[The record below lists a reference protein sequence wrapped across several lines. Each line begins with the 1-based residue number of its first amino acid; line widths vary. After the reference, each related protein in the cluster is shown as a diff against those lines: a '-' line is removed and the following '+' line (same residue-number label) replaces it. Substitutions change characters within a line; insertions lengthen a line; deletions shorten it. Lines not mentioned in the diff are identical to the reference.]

1 MNTSENLNL
10 QNKKITV
17 DTCVV
22 IDGRISELIKK
33 DAIKNSKIIIPE
45 AVVSELEAQANK
57 GREIGYLGIEELTR
71 LVDIAKKHNIE
82 IEYYGERPSIDTV
95 SLAKSGE
102 IDAMIRKV
110 AKETNSILLTS
121 DRIQYNLAKAQGI
134 ESYYL
139 EVKEEKVELYLMKYF
154 DDITSSI
161 HLKENCVPYAK
172 KGKPGEVK
180 LVPIGDEKLTKEKME
195 YIIDNT
201 LKYTEQNNG
210 FIEIQKRGAT
220 VIQLKNLRISIAR
233 PPFSEG
239 LEITVVRPITKVSLD
254 NYKLSDKLLE
264 RLREKAEGIFVSGS
278 PGSGKCLPKE
288 TEVLLPN
295 GTFEKIENLNIGD
308 YVLSVGVDGIKEN
321 PIINTFKR
329 KERKLIKIRTKTGRE
344 MTLTPNHPI
353 MCINN
358 DGLVNWKDVKSLEV
372 GNTIG
377 TLKNIS
383 IDEKNVKDTNTIYI
397 PDIIKELDEYHQF
410 YAILENGDEV
420 LLSEIS
426 KCKCDN
432 KNLENIKY
440 IFYKGTNN
448 IKSRKIKPYIIA
460 DENFYELLGLLYAEG
475 SGGIVEFNNYD
486 EGLMN
491 HCINLFKKVFELG
504 DDDLYFASKGKLRV
518 RKSKT
523 IYLVLKALGYP
534 EKEKSR
540 TLKIPEIVLKSND
553 KHISAFIRGVFEGDG
568 YIGKSGIEI
577 SSASGYFAKDMY
589 YLLIR
594 LGITPSLKKK
604 IINEWTYYRLLIQN
618 SEDIIKFYNTIHPKY
633 KTNGFELFTN
643 KIKNPNIG
651 TVPVGNL
658 LKNLYGLF
666 GESLPHSTKNEYS
679 MERLSYHFDILI
691 DKYRNYLIYK
701 EDIENLK
708 KLNDKLKEW
717 KTIVKK
723 MDEVLNTINKNEF
736 CRKHHIDHCSFR
748 LYLEDK
754 RNPSLKTF
762 IKYLEV
768 FNKNFDFKKELS
780 EYVLIESE
788 IYNILIKIKP
798 IIYGNGFGV
807 INDEMARLMID
818 KRIMPNIN
826 KLSEYICNLT
836 TFYFE
841 KQDLIETCLSN
852 IVAILNKNILWDKII
867 EIEELDYDGYVYD
880 IEVPNHNFIINKTP
894 VLVHNSTFVS
904 ALAEFYCKNN
914 KIVKTMESPRDLQ
927 VGKMITQ
934 YAPLEG
940 NMENTCDILLLVRP
954 DYTIYDEV
962 RKTRDFE
969 IFADMRMAGVGMV
982 GVVHASKPI
991 DAIQRLIGRVELGI
1005 IPQIVDTIIY
1015 IENGQIKKVYE
1026 VHFTVKVPHGM
1037 KEADLARPVIE
1048 VRDFETEEVEYE
1060 IYTYGEQV
1068 VVMPIGEEEVGKS
1081 KPSIYKYAEDR
1092 ITEILGRH
1100 LPKKTR
1106 KEMKVKVKDNNTIDL
1121 IVPEKYV
1128 PAIIGKGG
1136 KEISKLEDM
1145 LGLRINVVRGHANI
1159 DKHGDEAEKFE
1170 RYEFITDY
1178 ETTKLTETKNHIVV
1192 DVGEESIGANVK
1204 VYVDGE
1210 YLCNATVSSNGTFK
1224 INKKSGI
1231 GKELL
1236 NAMKKGKDIYV
1247 EID

>member
-33 DAIKNSKIIIPE
+33 DVIKNSKIIIPE

-278 PGSGKCLPKE
+278 PGSGK
-288 TEVLLPN
+288 
-295 GTFEKIENLNIGD
+295 
-308 YVLSVGVDGIKEN
+308 
-321 PIINTFKR
+321 
-329 KERKLIKIRTKTGRE
+329 
-344 MTLTPNHPI
+344 
-353 MCINN
+353 
-358 DGLVNWKDVKSLEV
+358 
-372 GNTIG
+372 
-377 TLKNIS
+377 
-383 IDEKNVKDTNTIYI
+383 
-397 PDIIKELDEYHQF
+397 
-410 YAILENGDEV
+410 
-420 LLSEIS
+420 
-426 KCKCDN
+426 
-432 KNLENIKY
+432 
-440 IFYKGTNN
+440 
-448 IKSRKIKPYIIA
+448 
-460 DENFYELLGLLYAEG
+460 
-475 SGGIVEFNNYD
+475 
-486 EGLMN
+486 
-491 HCINLFKKVFELG
+491 
-504 DDDLYFASKGKLRV
+504 
-518 RKSKT
+518 
-523 IYLVLKALGYP
+523 
-534 EKEKSR
+534 
-540 TLKIPEIVLKSND
+540 
-553 KHISAFIRGVFEGDG
+553 
-568 YIGKSGIEI
+568 
-577 SSASGYFAKDMY
+577 
-589 YLLIR
+589 
-594 LGITPSLKKK
+594 
-604 IINEWTYYRLLIQN
+604 
-618 SEDIIKFYNTIHPKY
+618 
-633 KTNGFELFTN
+633 
-643 KIKNPNIG
+643 
-651 TVPVGNL
+651 
-658 LKNLYGLF
+658 
-666 GESLPHSTKNEYS
+666 
-679 MERLSYHFDILI
+679 
-691 DKYRNYLIYK
+691 
-701 EDIENLK
+701 
-708 KLNDKLKEW
+708 
-717 KTIVKK
+717 
-723 MDEVLNTINKNEF
+723 
-736 CRKHHIDHCSFR
+736 
-748 LYLEDK
+748 
-754 RNPSLKTF
+754 
-762 IKYLEV
+762 
-768 FNKNFDFKKELS
+768 
-780 EYVLIESE
+780 
-788 IYNILIKIKP
+788 
-798 IIYGNGFGV
+798 
-807 INDEMARLMID
+807 
-818 KRIMPNIN
+818 
-826 KLSEYICNLT
+826 
-836 TFYFE
+836 
-841 KQDLIETCLSN
+841 
-852 IVAILNKNILWDKII
+852 
-867 EIEELDYDGYVYD
+867 
-880 IEVPNHNFIINKTP
+880 
-894 VLVHNSTFVS
+894 STFVS

-1026 VHFTVKVPHGM
+1026 VYFTVKVPHGM

-1106 KEMKVKVKDNNTIDL
+1106 KEMSVKVKDNNTIDL

-1136 KEISKLEDM
+1136 KEISKLEDI
-1145 LGLRINVVRGHANI
+1145 LGLRINVVRGHTNI
-1159 DKHGDEAEKFE
+1159 DKYRGEEEKFE
-1170 RYEFITDY
+1170 RYEYINDY

-1192 DVGEESIGANVK
+1192 DVGEDSIGANVK